1 MANHKVVT
9 DSFRSIYTINSGI
22 AEGTAVAVGR
32 YPEDSYQGGNPW
44 YLNTLAAAEQLYDAL
59 YTWNKQGYI
68 TVTSTS
74 LAFFKDLSSS
84 VTAGKHDG
92 LLQILL
98 DFGTLKASPHHS
110 PHVTNYAA
118 LKFIIQTLLTRG
130 YQGTYASSTSTYTTL
145 YNAVKTYA
153 DGYMNIVATYAQSN
167 GSLAEQFSRS
177 NGAPLSAYD
186 LTWSYAA
193 FLTAAARRAG
203 VVPYSVR
210 TF

>member
-1 MANHKVVT
+1 LANHKVVT

-84 VTAGKHDG
+84 VTAGKHDH
-92 LLQILL
+92 LLQIFLV
-98 DFGTLKASPHHS
+98 FGTLKASLHIS
-110 PHVTNYAA
+110 PIMQFSNSSSKQCWPKV
-118 LKFIIQTLLTRG
+118 IQAHTHPQLRPIQLCTMQWRLTPMAMWILWRHMLNPMAPLLN
-130 YQGTYASSTSTYTTL
+130 SSPGQMEHRFQLTIWL
-145 YNAVKTYA
+145 
-153 DGYMNIVATYAQSN
+153 GHMPPFWLPR
-167 GSLAEQFSRS
+167 LAEQALFRI
-177 NGAPLSAYD
+177 
-186 LTWSYAA
+186 
-193 FLTAAARRAG
+193 R
-203 VVPYSVR
+203 
-210 TF
+210 